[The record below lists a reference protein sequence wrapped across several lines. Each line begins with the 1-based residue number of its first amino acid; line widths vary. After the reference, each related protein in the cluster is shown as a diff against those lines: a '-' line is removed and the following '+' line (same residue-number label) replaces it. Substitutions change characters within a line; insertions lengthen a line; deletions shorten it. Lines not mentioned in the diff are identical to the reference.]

1 MPRGKETMTAAQLAN
16 LKAPWTSETRPEP
29 TNKGRKKNR
38 INELLKKIISPTRLK
53 RSESL
58 SLEEIN
64 TIEQKVLALELSELQ
79 LLAKTDETSA
89 YAKTLAMAIV
99 IDMKN
104 GRTTTVDKLRDRQYG
119 TVKQTVDVTT
129 AGHAIS
135 QPHQM
140 TGAEAKKLI
149 EKINKDC

>member
-1 MPRGKETMTAAQLAN
+1 MTAAQLAN
-16 LKAPWTSETRPEP
+16 LKAPWTSKTRPEP

-38 INELLKKIISPTRLK
+38 VNELLKKIISPTRLK

-79 LLAKTDETSA
+79 LLAKTDETPA

-119 TVKQTVDVTT
+119 TVKQSVDVTT